1 MKIENT
7 LSFIIILLF
16 ASNIYGYNLDNS
28 CEKLIKNGEY
38 LAAIEEALKY
48 FI

>member
-16 ASNIYGYNLDNS
+16 SSNIYSYNSDNT
-28 CEKLIKNGEY
+28 CEKLLINDG
-38 LAAIEEALKY
+38 
-48 FI
+48 